1 MYSEGA
7 FLAKGPP
14 PEAKVL
20 RVVERVVKEQMP
32 NFVAIDG
39 NRVIGAAEVFPGT
52 MCGQTG
58 DGADQRGYLGIQIDS
73 LYRGK
78 GIGLELM
85 LMTIEDSKRYG
96 FEAIDLDVF
105 QSNLAAIRLYEK
117 LGFKVTAY
125 GDSITLPVGIETRAQ
140 RMTLK
145 LV

>member
-1 MYSEGA
+1 MKIRRIQISDDPDFLALWTRAYSEGA

-73 LYRGK
+73 LHRGN
-78 GIGLELM
+78 GIGL
-85 LMTIEDSKRYG
+85 
-96 FEAIDLDVF
+96 
-105 QSNLAAIRLYEK
+105 
-117 LGFKVTAY
+117 
-125 GDSITLPVGIETRAQ
+125 
-140 RMTLK
+140 K